1 MKKKRAI
8 KLMMA
13 LGYSRDEANELL
25 RSKQIGSSNLR
36 VFALVLVAK
45 TLGIPVHALMEL
57 FPDE

>member
-25 RSKQIGSSNLR
+25 RSKQIRSSNLR

-45 TLGIPVHALMEL
+45 NLGIPVHALMEL

>member
-45 TLGIPVHALMEL
+45 NLGIPVHALMEL